1 MSILASTDV
10 YLAVQCYTPS
20 SSQNHA
26 FVKRDFLTDGLHQD
40 RREATMLFM
49 KPKIRETPQVSTE
62 LRYKHLFQEDVEID
76 QSDWVSQ
83 WIANWQKKDK
93 QVHTKSGVRM
103 IHDKLV
109 EVSLLSYILKI

>member
-10 YLAVQCYTPS
+10 YLAVQSYTPS
-20 SSQNHA
+20 LSQNHA

-62 LRYKHLFQEDVEID
+62 LRYSHLFQEDVEID